1 MSGIPE
7 GLETAAPPPVA
18 APTAVPTAPA
28 PAPAPAPVAP
38 VPGAQPG
45 TGSPLDFM
53 RQSPEFQQM
62 RQMVQSNPQLLQP
75 LLQQYQRTH
84 PEIVELITQ
93 HQEEFMRMLAEDVG
107 GGMPGGME
115 GGPQVVQVSPEDRAA
130 LERLMG
136 LGFSQPV
143 ALQAY
148 LACDRN
154 EEIAANYLLEHG
166 AELEGDAMD
175 EGGQ

>member
-1 MSGIPE
+1 
-7 GLETAAPPPVA
+7 VA
-18 APTAVPTAPA
+18 ACREAWKADLSTQKKIT
-28 PAPAPAPVAP
+28 
-38 VPGAQPG
+38 
-45 TGSPLDFM
+45 PLILC
-53 RQSPEFQQM
+53 R
-62 RQMVQSNPQLLQP
+62 
-75 LLQQYQRTH
+75 
-84 PEIVELITQ
+84 
-93 HQEEFMRMLAEDVG
+93 
-107 GGMPGGME
+107 
-115 GGPQVVQVSPEDRAA
+115 VVQVSPEDRAA